1 MELLNT
7 LTRRHRFAYFFLKL
21 RAFNGVLTLEE
32 LGSKQAHLVTSK
44 FQTYNLPAR
53 ASYSRVNTD
62 LVCRVLRSLILS
74 PGVSSADKVQFQQR
88 SYAQEQHLVQYLTF
102 GGRFRG
108 NEWETVARAAS
119 LRLIFQN
126 VANFTNLSTTR
137 FICLSCL
144 FQRFRVIF
152 CFESIFC

>member
-1 MELLNT
+1 MNFRLDQLAPFAETNSTRLELFDAFYLGSICPDTTRRENNKKRACTSDGDMNPRWGAEFLMELLNT

-88 SYAQEQHLVQYLTF
+88 SYA
-102 GGRFRG
+102 
-108 NEWETVARAAS
+108 
-119 LRLIFQN
+119 
-126 VANFTNLSTTR
+126 
-137 FICLSCL
+137 
-144 FQRFRVIF
+144 
-152 CFESIFC
+152 